1 MDRMKFEGRMNYFM
15 LTAIRSAKN
24 EDGLISDRDLKAIEL
39 MMIFTIILL
48 HTMPLAGTAMFVV
61 DCISIGL
68 YAKAKSEE
76 YEEEFY

>member
-1 MDRMKFEGRMNYFM
+1 MSIKERKEITKM
-15 LTAIRSAKN
+15 LVKVEVVI
-24 EDGLISDRDLKAIEL
+24 L

-61 DCISIGL
+61 DCISIDL

>member
-1 MDRMKFEGRMNYFM
+1 MSIK
-15 LTAIRSAKN
+15 K
-24 EDGLISDRDLKAIEL
+24 KIEL
-39 MMIFTIILL
+39 TKMLVKVEAVIAMMILTIVLL

>member
-1 MDRMKFEGRMNYFM
+1 MRLVIVEV
-15 LTAIRSAKN
+15 AI
-24 EDGLISDRDLKAIEL
+24 L
-39 MMIFTIILL
+39 MMIFTIILI
-48 HTMPLAGTAMFVV
+48 HTMPLAGTAMFVI

>member
-1 MDRMKFEGRMNYFM
+1 MSIKEKKEITKT
-15 LTAIRSAKN
+15 LVKVEVVI
-24 EDGLISDRDLKAIEL
+24 LV
-39 MMIFTIILL
+39 MIFTIISL

>member
-1 MDRMKFEGRMNYFM
+1 MSIKERKEITKM
-15 LTAIRSAKN
+15 LVKV
-24 EDGLISDRDLKAIEL
+24 EVV
-39 MMIFTIILL
+39 ILL

>member
-1 MDRMKFEGRMNYFM
+1 MSIKEKKEITKT
-15 LTAIRSAKN
+15 LVKVEVVI
-24 EDGLISDRDLKAIEL
+24 LV
-39 MMIFTIILL
+39 MIFTILL

>member
-1 MDRMKFEGRMNYFM
+1 MSTRKKIEI
-15 LTAIRSAKN
+15 T
-24 EDGLISDRDLKAIEL
+24 KALVKVEMVL
-39 MMIFTIILL
+39 LAMIFTIVLL

>member
-1 MDRMKFEGRMNYFM
+1 MSIKEKKEITKM
-15 LTAIRSAKN
+15 LVKVEVVI
-24 EDGLISDRDLKAIEL
+24 L
-39 MMIFTIILL
+39 MMIFTVILL
-48 HTMPLAGTAMFVV
+48 HTMPLAGTAMFVA

>member
-1 MDRMKFEGRMNYFM
+1 MSIKERKEITKM
-15 LTAIRSAKN
+15 LVKVEVVI
-24 EDGLISDRDLKAIEL
+24 LIL